1 MGIFNTIL
9 GTFQN
14 KDTVFLKESSSLSNK
29 YKALNKLNSKYPNN
43 KDLLNELY
51 MVKRGLNGENE
62 IAYQLQKA
70 NIGMY
75 VLRDVKV
82 KYKDLSAQIDYIV
95 ITPIYTYY
103 IECKN
108 LVGNIIVNDK
118 GDFIREYQKN
128 GSTLQKGMYSPLTQV
143 EAQREVI
150 RKIWEDRTNKF
161 IKFWA
166 AKNFEYYR
174 RVLVVVANHDTI
186 LNTDNAPEDIKRK
199 VIRADNLVRQIKYD
213 IDNCQVDDYISSNKE
228 MLGTAKTY
236 LDISIADDTDYY
248 EYYKNKYI
256 KDDLKE
262 RLVSLRKD
270 RAKKMNIPFYYVF
283 TDEELKE
290 LVRIRPKTL
299 EELKDKQ
306 ILTPVKINTH
316 GKIIIEEINKE

>member
-9 GTFQN
+9 GTFQS

-128 GSTLQKGMYSPLTQV
+128 GST
-143 EAQREVI
+143 
-150 RKIWEDRTNKF
+150 
-161 IKFWA
+161 
-166 AKNFEYYR
+166 
-174 RVLVVVANHDTI
+174 
-186 LNTDNAPEDIKRK
+186 
-199 VIRADNLVRQIKYD
+199 
-213 IDNCQVDDYISSNKE
+213 
-228 MLGTAKTY
+228 
-236 LDISIADDTDYY
+236 
-248 EYYKNKYI
+248 
-256 KDDLKE
+256 
-262 RLVSLRKD
+262 
-270 RAKKMNIPFYYVF
+270 
-283 TDEELKE
+283 
-290 LVRIRPKTL
+290 
-299 EELKDKQ
+299 
-306 ILTPVKINTH
+306 
-316 GKIIIEEINKE
+316 